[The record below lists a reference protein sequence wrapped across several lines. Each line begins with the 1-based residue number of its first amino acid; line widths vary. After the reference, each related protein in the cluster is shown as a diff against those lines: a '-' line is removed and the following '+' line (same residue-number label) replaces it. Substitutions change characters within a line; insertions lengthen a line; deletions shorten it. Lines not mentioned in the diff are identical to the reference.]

1 MIRTIWLASVSLA
14 VSLASTPSYASD
26 FDDSSIVGG
35 TAVQAD
41 SKLEGTTSRIVGGVA
56 SSSPYSWMVSIQS
69 DSATH
74 FCGGSLIDELWVLT
88 AAHCLEDISTS
99 ELRLYIGGLSSDRNN
114 TAAELRRAELVIPHP
129 LYSEDQNFINDIALI
144 KLSEASSKTPVS
156 IGSETVNST
165 LPVGVDLKVMG
176 WGLTSEEGRS
186 ATEELREVLVS
197 YQTDTTC
204 RNIYGNSQTY
214 WDSFICAGESQ
225 GGKDACS
232 GDSGGPLLA
241 NVDGEPAQVGI
252 VSWGNGCARRGFYG
266 AYSEIATYHDWIEQ
280 VRQSVNIIGPDKIG
294 FLGEN
299 DTASRKKSESFF
311 VTNLSQ
317 SAVTITSKSVVDNE
331 GSSVASANF
340 EVDDSNW
347 LFGDSVPAETICEF
361 KVNALG
367 TASGEHNAF
376 IKIEAGGETL
386 YKTVNAKVLPKD
398 SAVSDALDNQWVWF
412 NGHDA
417 AWNAATDSDAE
428 VGDHLESGSI
438 DHSER
443 SVLLTYLNGPGY
455 LVFDAKVS
463 SEQSYD
469 ALILFVDEEL
479 DSNFTGERDWASY
492 RTQELSSGVHH
503 IMFMY
508 AKDNVKIDGSDKAWL
523 NDIKLCAD
531 VNGNSCSTALSDY
544 AAATTSPA
552 LCAGDVCTS
561 ISTATGDITFRSGSV
576 TNFASLGSDTGN
588 DREVLSSSS
597 KDNSGP
603 FGIGSTLWLLFTLPI
618 FLRAKKSSQRA

>member
-14 VSLASTPSYASD
+14 VSLASTPTFANVLG
-26 FDDSSIVGG
+26 DSGIVGG
-35 TAVQAD
+35 TVVQAD
-41 SKLEGTTSRIVGGVA
+41 SKLDGTTSRIVGGVE
-56 SSSPYSWMVSIQS
+56 SSSPYSWMVSLQS

-74 FCGGSLIDELWVLT
+74 FCGGTLIDEYWVLT
-88 AAHCLEDISTS
+88 AAHCLEDLSTS
-99 ELRLYIGGLSSDRNN
+99 ELRLYIGGLSSNRTN
-114 TAAELRRAELVIPHP
+114 TTAELRRADLVIPHP

-144 KLSEASSKTPVS
+144 KLSEASTKTPVS
-156 IGSETVNST
+156 IASETVNSS

-176 WGLTSEEGRS
+176 WGLTSETNRTAS
-186 ATEELREVLVS
+186 EELREVLVS
-197 YQTDTTC
+197 YQADSTC
-204 RNIYGNSQTY
+204 RNIYGNTQTY

-241 NVDGEPAQVGI
+241 NVDDEPAQVGI

-294 FLGEN
+294 FLGED
-299 DTASRKKSESFF
+299 DTADRKKSESFF
-311 VTNLSQ
+311 VTNLSS
-317 SAVTITSKSVVDNE
+317 SAVSITSKTVVDAE

-340 EVDDSNW
+340 EVDESNW
-347 LFGDSVPAETICEF
+347 LFGNSIPAETICEF

-367 TASGEHNAF
+367 KSAGEHNAF
-376 IKIEAGGETL
+376 IKIEAGGDTL
-386 YKTVNAKVLPKD
+386 YKSVNAKVLPKD
-398 SAVSDALDNQWVWF
+398 ISVSDPLDNQWVWF
-412 NGHDA
+412 NGHDS
-417 AWNAATDSDAE
+417 AWSAATDSNAE
-428 VGDHLESGSI
+428 IGDHLESGSI

-463 SEQSYD
+463 SEEGYD
-469 ALILFVDEEL
+469 ALILFLNEEL
-479 DSNFTGERDWASY
+479 DSSFTGEKDWATY
-492 RTQELSSGVHH
+492 RTQELTSGVNH

-508 AKDNVKIDGSDKAWL
+508 AKDNVKVAGDDKAWL
-523 NDIKLCAD
+523 NNIKLCAD

-544 AAATTSPA
+544 ADSSTLPS
-552 LCAGDVCTS
+552 LSAGDVCTS
-561 ISTATGDITFRSGSV
+561 ISTDTGDISFRSGSV

-603 FGIGSTLWLLFTLPI
+603 FGIGSTLWLLLTLPI
-618 FLRAKKSSQRA
+618 FLRAKKFS